1 MARLPHTVFCVM
13 RGALLPH
20 FTGRERGG
28 RDWPCWKASAGVSW
42 GSQLGQQAV
51 VARRCAGSACRSPV
65 WPWLHDPGCQRCL
78 DAACLG
84 VLAAC
89 PSLNWGVQVLGIMGI
104 TLKIQPASLDG
115 TDALQGWMGSV
126 AFCPRCCHFPLGS
139 SFPCPTCIPLALR
152 ELCGT

>member
-1 MARLPHTVFCVM
+1 M
-13 RGALLPH
+13 
-20 FTGRERGG
+20 
-28 RDWPCWKASAGVSW
+28 
-42 GSQLGQQAV
+42 
-51 VARRCAGSACRSPV
+51 